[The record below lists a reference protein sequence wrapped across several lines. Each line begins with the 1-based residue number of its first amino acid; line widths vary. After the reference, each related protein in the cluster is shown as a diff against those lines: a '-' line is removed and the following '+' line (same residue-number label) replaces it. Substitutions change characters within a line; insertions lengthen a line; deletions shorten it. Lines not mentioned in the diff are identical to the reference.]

1 MNIVTTADKN
11 YFQCLNELT
20 QSVRKHY
27 GKPAI
32 VYDLGLT
39 DEQVEA
45 LDATVIPIKVTT
57 DFQGYAEYTRGNPIK
72 ATHKPFCVKH
82 YFDNH
87 DEKMLFVDAD
97 CLFTQRVELDGFD
110 VAVTLKADV
119 ERLDLSDPYV
129 GILNTGVI
137 FFNNS
142 APELVEGWLKLCAE
156 DNNTTDQKA
165 MVDLLGDAVD
175 WKHEDKIYDWR
186 GLKIKVLGT
195 YYNDHH
201 FRKGCIYHFK
211 TDKHSRD
218 LYPKLIEA
226 YHQGKNVRKVLRK
239 YRKEKKAAE

>member
-1 MNIVTTADKN
+1 MNIVTSADKGF
-11 YFQCLNELT
+11 YHCLKELV
-20 QSVRKHY
+20 QSVNTHY
-27 GKPAI
+27 GKPPI

-39 DEQVEA
+39 EEQKES
-45 LDATVIPIKVTT
+45 LNATIIPIEIPT
-57 DFQGYAEYTRGNPIK
+57 DFQNFGTGHCGIK

-82 YFDNH
+82 YFDNY
-87 DEKMLFVDAD
+87 DEKMIFLDAD

-119 ERLDLSDPYV
+119 ERLDLEEPYG

-142 APELVEGWLKLCAE
+142 APELIEGWLKLCAE
-156 DNNTTDQKA
+156 DDNTTDQKA
-165 MVDLLGDAVD
+165 MVDVLGEAID
-175 WKHEDKIYDWR
+175 WKHENKIYDWH

-211 TDKHSRD
+211 TNKHSGD

-226 YHQGKNVRKVLRK
+226 YHQGKNLRKVLRK
-239 YRKEKKAAE
+239 HRKELKAAEG